1 MEKEET
7 NDNKVQLRP
16 SSSHSHDSL
25 YERICQTLTIKEQAN
40 HYLPRKPLSCC
51 LPCRPLF
58 FQVDV
63 SGGASPDSGF
73 FGLLAGKTGRQR

>member
-25 YERICQTLTIKEQAN
+25 YERICQTLTIKEQAKQTITY
-40 HYLPRKPLSCC
+40 HADLC
-51 LPCRPLF
+51 LAVFLVDLCF
-58 FQVDV
+58 DQVDV
-63 SGGASPDSGF
+63 TGGSLS
-73 FGLLAGKTGRQR
+73 